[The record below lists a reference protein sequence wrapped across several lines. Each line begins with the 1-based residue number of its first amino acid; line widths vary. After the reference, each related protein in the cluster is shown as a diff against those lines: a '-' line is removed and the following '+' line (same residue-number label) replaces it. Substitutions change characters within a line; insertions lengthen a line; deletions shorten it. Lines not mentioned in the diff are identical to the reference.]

1 MKIRELRHML
11 FAIDNQDLTIHEL
24 RQILFSV
31 HLQDKEL
38 TNEEIRIL
46 TK

>member
-1 MKIRELRHML
+1 MTTRELRHML